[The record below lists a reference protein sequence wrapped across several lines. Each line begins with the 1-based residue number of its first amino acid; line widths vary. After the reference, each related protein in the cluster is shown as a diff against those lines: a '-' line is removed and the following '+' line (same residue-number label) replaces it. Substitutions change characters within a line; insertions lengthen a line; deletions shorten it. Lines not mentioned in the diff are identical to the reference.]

1 MRSGAEVL
9 RGVLVGVGSVAKCRG
24 GLGWTPNAG
33 MRSAACSASDHV
45 GILDGAFGRCLTVA
59 PDMYSGAFTRI
70 LSMLSCAAGE
80 MSRWSTG
87 RSCSSGIER
96 APETV
101 FLRTNTDTKVADCR
115 AGLG

>member
-1 MRSGAEVL
+1 MS
-9 RGVLVGVGSVAKCRG
+9 LVGVESVAKRRG
-24 GLGWTPNAG
+24 GLGRPPNAG
-33 MRSAACSASDHV
+33 MRSAACSAGDHV
-45 GILDGAFGRCLTVA
+45 GILHGAFGRCLTVA

-80 MSRWSTG
+80 MSRWLTG